1 MAFPETPLPI
11 RLDLQIDGAWV
22 DYTSDVYSR
31 GEIVITRGRTEEAQ
45 AVNPGRCS
53 FQLNNRDNKF
63 SPRNPLSPLY
73 GKIGQNTPVRV
84 SVNTGTPYLE
94 TPGAPS
100 DASTTPDVAALDI
113 TGDLDVRVETRLYDW
128 EATTAAELCS
138 KWSLLTGQRSWL
150 LFIYQRRIWLYTT
163 PDGGVPLTHNSTT
176 QINVPR
182 DGRLAVRATIDVNNG
197 ASGRTITFYTAPSI
211 SGTWTQLGNPVVVA
225 GTTSIFNS
233 TSPVTVGDGSGGF
246 FSPAAEF
253 FRFELRSGI
262 NGSVVANPNFTTQ
275 TVGATS
281 FADSAGRTWSMSGAA
296 AITNRQTRFAGE
308 IPDWPAEA
316 DTSGQDVYITV
327 EAAGILRRLGQGRP
341 ALDSTLRRRIPGF
354 SPVAYWPMEDG
365 PVATQS
371 YSPISG
377 VLPMSLTGFVYG
389 SDDSLPG
396 SAALPAA
403 GASATLTAGVPP
415 TTAGEWQVECVYNLD
430 AMPTTLSEMLLVR
443 TTGTASRIRVRISTG
458 HVDLQGLD
466 PAGDE
471 VFLANVTAPDFT
483 GAWTRLQIKT
493 QTSGGTVTATVRWIT
508 IGGGG
513 FATNATYAGT
523 AGYVTQISGTYGAT
537 LEGLRLGHV
546 SILKTQSDAP
556 YSGADQGFNGDT
568 AGQRMQR
575 LGTEE
580 SVAVASRGQTRAQSR
595 LGPQRPQVLVALL
608 QEAADSDHGIL
619 HEARDRIGLQYL
631 GRGALENQPPTAVLA
646 YDTDLMPGLSPA
658 DDGLASA
665 NDVTVTR
672 EGGSS
677 GRAVLEEGKLSV
689 LAPPLGIG
697 PYPDS
702 VSLSLYTDAQTV
714 LHAGWLMHLGTVD
727 EARYPVVNIALQR
740 NPELAEQVLALD
752 SGARMQIT
760 GAPARFQPDAI
771 DLLVQ
776 GYTETLSQYVWSF
789 AFNCTP
795 ASPYTV
801 GVLEDPD
808 NSRADTDRS
817 TLVTNLTSTATTAWV
832 LTDRATAYPRWIDT
846 AGYASH
852 FPFDVSMGGEVA
864 TTTGILN
871 CADTFNRTVAAG
883 GWGTSSSG
891 LVWLVAGGVASDRS
905 VNGTRGVVT
914 LAANVSTVRLQELL
928 SAAVGD
934 CEVRVRL
941 SVSAVATGASLV
953 PGVMLRCTT
962 ASDYYRARVHFST
975 GGAMFASITRDTTQ
989 IGASPSLP
997 YTYAAGDEF
1006 ELRVRLIGHT
1016 IQIRVWPVGTVEPDV
1031 WHHTETVITNPIAAG
1046 TVGLVGSAFA
1056 GMTLVNAQLRYDQ
1069 FEVITPQRFTLT
1081 RSVNGI
1087 AKAQLAG
1094 TDIRLTQPTIT
1105 AL

>member
-1 MAFPETPLPI
+1 MAFPQTALPI
-11 RLDLQIDGAWV
+11 QVDLQIDGAWT

-31 GEIVITRGRTEEAQ
+31 GDIVITRGRTEEAQ
-45 AVNPGRCS
+45 AVNPGRCT
-53 FQLNNRDNKF
+53 FQLNNRDSKF

-84 SVNTGTPYLE
+84 SVHTGTPYLE
-94 TPGAPS
+94 TPGAPG
-100 DASTTPDVAALDI
+100 DAATTPDVAALDI
-113 TGDLDVRVETRLYDW
+113 TGDTDVRVDVRLFDW
-128 EATTAAELCS
+128 EATTPAELCS

-163 PDGGVPLTHNSTT
+163 SDGATPLMHSSTSKLD
-176 QINVPR
+176 VPR
-182 DGRLAVRATIDVNNG
+182 DGRLAVRAAIDVNNG

-211 SGTWTQLGNPVVVA
+211 GGTWTQLGNPVVVA

-253 FRFELRSGI
+253 FGFELRSGI
-262 NGSVVANPNFTTQ
+262 GGTVVANPNFTTQ
-275 TVGATS
+275 AVGATS
-281 FADSAGRTWSMSGAA
+281 FADAAGRSWSMSGGA

-308 IPDWPAEA
+308 IPDWPVES

-341 ALDSTLRRRIPGF
+341 ALDSTLRRRIPSF

-365 PVATQS
+365 PVSTQS
-371 YSPISG
+371 YSPIPG
-377 VLPMSLTGFVYG
+377 VLPMRLTGFVYG

-396 SAALPAA
+396 SSALPAA
-403 GASATLTAGVPP
+403 GASATLIAGVPP
-415 TTAGEWQVECVYNLD
+415 TTPGEWQVECVYNLD
-430 AMPTTLSEMLLVR
+430 EMPATLSELLLVR
-443 TTGTASRIRVRISTG
+443 TTGTASRIRVRISPN
-458 HVDLQGLD
+458 HVDIQGLD

-471 VFLANVTAPDFT
+471 VFVANSTAPDFT

-508 IGGGG
+508 IGGNGL
-513 FATNATYAGT
+513 ATNATYSGT
-523 AGYVTQISGTYGAT
+523 AGYVTQVSGTYGAT
-537 LEGLRLGHV
+537 LEGLRLGHLAV
-546 SILKTQSDAP
+546 LTPQSDAP
-556 YSGADQGFNGDT
+556 FSGADQGFNGET
-568 AGQRMQR
+568 AGLRMQR

-580 SVAVASRGQTRAQSR
+580 ATPVAARGLTGAQSR
-595 LGPQRPQVLVALL
+595 LGPQRPEVLVALL

-619 HEARDRIGLQYL
+619 HEARERIGLQYL
-631 GRGALENQPPTAVLA
+631 GRGVLENQSPTAVLA
-646 YDTDLMPGLSPA
+646 YDTDLMPGLMPA
-658 DDGLASA
+658 ADGLASA

-672 EGGSS
+672 DGGSS
-677 GRAVLEEGKLSV
+677 GRAVLEEGRLSV
-689 LAPPLGIG
+689 LAPPAGIG

-702 VSLSLYTDAQTV
+702 VSLSLHQDAQAV

-727 EARYPVVNIALQR
+727 EARYPVVNVALHR
-740 NPELAEQVLALD
+740 NPELTSQVMALD

-760 GAPARFQPDAI
+760 GPPARFQPDTI

-776 GYTETLSQYVWSF
+776 GYTETLSQYTWAF

-801 GVLEDPD
+801 GVVDDPD
-808 NSRADTDRS
+808 VSRADTDGS
-817 TLVTNLTSTATTAWV
+817 SLVTDLTSTATTAWV
-832 LTDRATAYPRWIDT
+832 LTDRATEYPRWVDS

-852 FPFDVSMGGEVA
+852 FPFDVSMGGEVV

-883 GWGTSSSG
+883 SWGTSSSG
-891 LVWLVAGGVASDRS
+891 LVWQTAGGLASDRS
-905 VNGTRGVVT
+905 VNGSRGVIT

-928 SAAVGD
+928 SAAVGN

-953 PGVMLRCTT
+953 PGVMLRCAT
-962 ASDYYRARVHFST
+962 AGDYYRARVHFGT
-975 GGAMFASITRDTTQ
+975 GGSMFASVTRDTTQ

-997 YTYAAGDEF
+997 YTYAANDEF
-1006 ELRVRLIGHT
+1006 EVRVRLIGHT
-1016 IQIRVWPVGTVEPDV
+1016 VQIRVWPVGATEPDV
-1031 WHHTETVITNPIAAG
+1031 WHHTETVVTNTIATG

-1087 AKAQLAG
+1087 TKPQTAG
-1094 TDIRLTQPTIT
+1094 TDLRLTQPTIT